1 MTNSTNNML
10 FEIITTLLANWKY
23 YVLAF
28 ILYKV
33 FKLSF
38 QTYLQVMTL
47 KYMNKDSFSVRIN
60 GSSKEISFTTSQ
72 KVNLNEVKEA
82 LSNESNLVQI
92 DYDKKKA
99 S

>member
-10 FEIITTLLANWKY
+10 FEIITTMLSNWKY
-23 YVLAF
+23 F
-28 ILYKV
+28 IFAYISFKI
-33 FKLSF
+33 FKLCF

-47 KYMNKDSFSVRIN
+47 KYMNKDSFSVRIDS
-60 GSSKEISFTTSQ
+60 SSKEISFTTSQ

-82 LSNESNLVQI
+82 LSNESNVIQL